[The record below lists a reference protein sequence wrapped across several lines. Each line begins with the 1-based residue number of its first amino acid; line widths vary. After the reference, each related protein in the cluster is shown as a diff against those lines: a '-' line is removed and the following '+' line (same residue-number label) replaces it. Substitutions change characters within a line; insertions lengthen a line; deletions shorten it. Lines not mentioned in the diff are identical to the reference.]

1 MCEEGEGPTDFY
13 FGVLAPALSVAAAT
27 LPFWAYLVHLGLK
40 GGSSG
45 EGEEAKEEEVTICQ
59 ILCLPE
65 VLLFKRERRKEETPN
80 QEA

>member
-1 MCEEGEGPTDFY
+1 MRVCEEGEGPTDFY

-40 GGSSG
+40 GGSSA
-45 EGEEAKEEEVTICQ
+45 EAKGEEVTICQ

-65 VLLFKRERRKEETPN
+65 VLLFKREQRKDETPN